1 MLKKKS
7 LLLIEDD
14 TVDAMAIKRAI
25 DQTGEIDELIHVVNG
40 EEGLEYLR
48 TQGNETPFL
57 IMLDLNM
64 PRMNGLE
71 FLEAVKVDQM
81 LCRIPVVVLTTSTK
95 SCDIDG
101 TFSYSVAGYMVK
113 PIDYEKLVQI
123 IQTVSDYWTIN
134 VLPAR

>member
-25 DQTGEIDELIHVVNG
+25 DHTGEIDEMIHVVNG
-40 EEGLEYLR
+40 EEGLAYLR
-48 TQGNETPFL
+48 DESHETPFL

-71 FLEAVKVDQM
+71 FLETVKDDQM

-95 SCDIDG
+95 ACDIDG
-101 TFSYSVAGYMVK
+101 TFLHSVAGYMVK

-123 IQTVSDYWTIN
+123 IQTVGDYWAIN
-134 VLPAR
+134 VLPTR

>member
-40 EEGLEYLR
+40 EEGLEYLQS
-48 TQGNETPFL
+48 QGNDTPFL

-71 FLEAVKVDQM
+71 FLEAVKEDQM

-101 TFSYSVAGYMVK
+101 TFSHSVAGYMVK